1 MRVLLSLLIVFSL
14 NSYAEIKVFYPDED
28 LQSQQPALNKAPK
41 LPEPLTQMPAK
52 NDAPTEQAQP
62 ESSVDESDVEESV
75 AENPAPK
82 EPAKPDWLDR
92 LLGIKAVKPWQK
104 GYLASNALSPEGS
117 MPSMNEFRQ
126 KVFVSKE
133 NTNGG
138 YGISGSGCGCN

>member
-1 MRVLLSLLIVFSL
+1 MRFLLSLLIVFSL

-28 LQSQQPALNKAPK
+28 LQNQQPSLNKAPK
-41 LPEPLTQMPAK
+41 LPEELPEPLTQTPAK

-62 ESSVDESDVEESV
+62 ERYVEESV
-75 AENPAPK
+75 VENPAPK

-117 MPSMNEFRQ
+117 MPSMSEFRQ